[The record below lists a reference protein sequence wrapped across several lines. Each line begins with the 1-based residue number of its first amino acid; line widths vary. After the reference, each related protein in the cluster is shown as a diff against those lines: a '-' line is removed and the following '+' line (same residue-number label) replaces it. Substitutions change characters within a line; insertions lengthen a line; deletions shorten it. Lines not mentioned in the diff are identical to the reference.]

1 METRSC
7 IKRKSPVKGRMPGDH
22 RLIPGIY
29 YEKVYSKSIYLT
41 AYLSNL
47 FRVPFDDFSIP
58 VIREKKVFYKSTFKK
73 QKMNKI

>member
-1 METRSC
+1 
-7 IKRKSPVKGRMPGDH
+7 MPGDH

-47 FRVPFDDFSIP
+47 FRVPVPFDDFSIP
-58 VIREKKVFYKSTFKK
+58 TIREKIVFYK
-73 QKMNKI
+73 

>member
-1 METRSC
+1 
-7 IKRKSPVKGRMPGDH
+7 MPGDH

-41 AYLSNL
+41 ASLSVL
-47 FRVPFDDFSIP
+47 FCFLFADFSIP

>member
-1 METRSC
+1 
-7 IKRKSPVKGRMPGDH
+7 MPGDH

-41 AYLSNL
+41 ASLSVL
-47 FRVPFDDFSIP
+47 FCFLFYDFSIP